1 MWPWSSGKL
10 YMVMEFMSHSL
21 RSKAVV
27 NKVDI
32 VRVLADV
39 ARALVRLHAAGHIH
53 RDVKAGDTHPPAQSS
68 RTEQR

>member
-1 MWPWSSGKL
+1 MG
-10 YMVMEFMSHSL
+10 HSL

-53 RDVKAGDTHPPAQSS
+53 RDVKAGCTHSPLTPKPLNPNPI
-68 RTEQR
+68 TPKP